1 MSGKRKNCNIRGK
14 VQETIENLLLMTI
27 EKLNTDLSQAKL
39 KHKKVNSEMNQ
50 LLTTLRASSIGQM
63 SEIRNILSSVSK
75 KQATVTF

>member
-1 MSGKRKNCNIRGK
+1 MSGKRKNWNIRGK

-39 KHKKVNSEMNQ
+39 KHEKVNSEMNQ

-75 KQATVTF
+75 KQATATF

>member
-39 KHKKVNSEMNQ
+39 KHEKVNSEMNQ

-75 KQATVTF
+75 KQAKVSF

>member
-1 MSGKRKNCNIRGK
+1 MSGKRKNWNIRGK

-39 KHKKVNSEMNQ
+39 KHEKVNSEMNQ

-75 KQATVTF
+75 KQAKVSF